1 MERVQE
7 GTGDKVGL
15 FIQLLSQFFSGFII
29 AFIYDWKLTLIMLS
43 VAPFLMI
50 SGTFMAKMMATS
62 AAREA
67 QIYAKAG
74 AVAEEALTSIRTV
87 VAFNGQQYECNRYD
101 TALKQGK
108 NIGIIKVRQ

>member
-15 FIQLLSQFFSGFII
+15 LIQLLSQFCSGFII
-29 AFIYDWKLTLIMLS
+29 AFTYDWKLTLIMLS

-50 SGTFMAKMMATS
+50 SGTFLAHMMANS
-62 AAREA
+62 VAKEA
-67 QIYAKAG
+67 QLYAKAG
-74 AVAEEALTSIRTV
+74 SVAEEALTSIRTV

-101 TALKQGK
+101 TALMEAR
-108 NIGIIKVRQ
+108 NIGIVKVGE